1 MSRNLPYAGKIG
13 KGIETRENGSEN
25 RGEVKQNYLLLCL
38 VWVENK
44 NGKANSLDFSL
55 SLI

>member
-44 NGKANSLDFSL
+44 NGKANSLTFHCH
-55 SLI
+55 